1 MKFMKPLLHLS
12 FIWQGPYAQN
22 QGRPFQILQKRQRA
36 KSKGKVG
43 QPFPKAAG
51 HFIHAAETAGETAD
65 GLLSQVEAKENVVPN
80 QAMVPGGGGR
90 QQAAGR
96 GSIGKKRRFND
107 PVSFIFHVLFVIHS
121 KPPILPKNC
130 MPCSDFIIKK
140 MHRINLIKNI
150 YDSLKIIFCILLAKF
165 RISPENKR
173 TISSACSI
181 ASEKI

>member
-1 MKFMKPLLHLS
+1 MKPLLHLS
-12 FIWQGPYAQN
+12 FIRQGPYAQN

-36 KSKGKVG
+36 KSEGKVG

-65 GLLSQVEAKENVVPN
+65 SLLSQVEAKENVVPH
-80 QAMVPGGGGR
+80 QAMVPGSGR

-107 PVSFIFHVLFVIHS
+107 PVSFVFHVLFVIHS

-130 MPCSDFIIKK
+130 MPCSDFIIRKT
-140 MHRINLIKNI
+140 HRINPIKNI
-150 YDSLKIIFCILLAKF
+150 YDSLKIIFCILPALF
-165 RISPENKR
+165 CISPADKR
-173 TISSACSI
+173 AIPSACSI
-181 ASEKI
+181 ASDKI